1 MDGQKYKPDREW
13 KNMLMEK
20 IVLSFKKRS
29 TPAVL
34 QWSNDSIFKNYEI
47 RVREMRWQAYYD
59 FELVRRYEI

>member
-1 MDGQKYKPDREW
+1 MKEQMDGQKYKPDREW

-47 RVREMRWQAYYD
+47 RVREMR
-59 FELVRRYEI
+59 